1 MSRRMNMMKK
11 KNIRTTLPCL
21 QEGKTFVDLL
31 APLGVSASGHQEGDH
46 PPASSVFY
54 LTVFNSTL
62 KYIYHAHTTPKGF

>member
-31 APLGVSASGHQEGDH
+31 APLGVSASGHQGGDH
-46 PPASSVFY
+46 TPASS
-54 LTVFNSTL
+54 
-62 KYIYHAHTTPKGF
+62 